1 MVGSSLRTWAGRP
14 VAASCAPVALW
25 LAVAPVAAQ
34 TQSPEEHYRGKTVS
48 MVIGYS
54 VGGGYDIYARLLARY
69 MGKHI
74 PGAPTVVA
82 QNMPGAGSQKSVE
95 YLLSVA
101 PRDGLTFGT
110 FSRSMPMAPL
120 LEGARFDATR
130 LEWVGSMASDT
141 TTCVAWHTSPVK
153 TFADLKTRPFT
164 VGALGKGS
172 DPEIYARVV
181 KNLLGYPLKIVSGY
195 PGTNDAALAMER
207 GEVEGICGY
216 SWSTVRSSRKQWLQD
231 KKVVVL
237 SQGALVPH
245 PELKGV
251 PMMLDA
257 AGSERKRQALTL
269 VLAAQAMAR
278 PFALPPGVPKDRVES
293 MRKAFMA
300 AMKDPDLVKEANAS
314 NLELDPMPGAD
325 MAVLMAKVYATP
337 ADIVKEA
344 AAALGD

>member
-1 MVGSSLRTWAGRP
+1 MAVSVLKAWADRLA
-14 VAASCAPVALW
+14 AASSG
-25 LAVAPVAAQ
+25 LAGLSIGLMPLTVHA
-34 TQSPEEHYRGKTVS
+34 QSPEDYFRGKTVS

-54 VGGGYDIYARLLARY
+54 VGGGYDIYARMLARY

-74 PGAPTVVA
+74 PGAPAVIA

-101 PRDGLTFGT
+101 PRDGLTLGT

-120 LEGARFDATR
+120 LEGARFDAKR

-141 TTCVAWHTSPVK
+141 TTCVAWHTSAVK
-153 TFADLKTRPFT
+153 RWEDLKTTPFT

-181 KNLLGYPLKIVSGY
+181 KNLFEFPIRIVSGY

-207 GEVEGICGY
+207 GEVDGMCGY
-216 SWSTVRSSRKQWLQD
+216 SWSTLRSSRKQWVSD

-237 SQGALVPH
+237 VQGALVPH
-245 PELKGV
+245 PELPGV

-257 AGSERKRQALTL
+257 TQSDRKRQALTL

-278 PFALPPGVPKDRVES
+278 PFAMPPGVPKDRVEA
-293 MRKAFMA
+293 MRVAFMA
-300 AMKDPDLVKEANAS
+300 AMKDPELVKEANAS

-325 MAVLMAKVYATP
+325 MAALLAKVYATP

-344 AAALGD
+344 ATALGD